1 MSKEAE
7 LLAEI
12 DARAQRAKDAD
23 RSLDYITREARD
35 LHEKFPHR
43 SVEDIEERIKDAWRN
58 YGMVWKTS
66 GLKDRD

>member
-23 RSLDYITREARD
+23 LSLDYITREARD

-43 SVEDIEERIKDAWRN
+43 SVVDIEERIKDAWRN